1 MLKADYLDTLPDSI
15 LDIYERYNQS
25 VINDIARRLSNLNF
39 ASAAW
44 QVQRLNESSMLYKSI
59 LEKLAILTGKSEKEL
74 RAIFKKAGVKA
85 MRFDDSI
92 YKVAG
97 LEPLPLNMSPAMTA
111 VLKAGLERTNNLLNN
126 IVRTTALEGQ
136 NLFIEA
142 ADLAYMQVATGAM
155 DYNSAIKAAVKSISA
170 RGLTVISY
178 TGRKDQLD
186 VAVRRAVLTGVNLTA
201 GNLTEAR
208 ADEMGVDL
216 VQTSAHI
223 GARPTHQVWQG
234 KVFSRSGKSD
244 KYPDFVTSTGYGT
257 GEGLCGWNCRHSFYP
272 FFEGISENVYKQTEL
287 EDYANKKVTYR
298 GEEISFYDATQKQRE
313 IERTIRRYKREA
325 GALEAAGK
333 DNTLETGKVK
343 EWQARMRMFVKETGI
358 YRQREREQI

>member
-1 MLKADYLDTLPDSI
+1 MLKADYLDVLPESI

-44 QVQRLNESSMLYKSI
+44 QVQRLSESSMLYDSI
-59 LEKLAILTGKSEKEL
+59 LEKLAALTGKSEKEL
-74 RAIFKKAGVKA
+74 RAIFKRAGVKA

-92 YKVAG
+92 YKAAG
-97 LEPLPLNMSPAMTA
+97 LNPLPMNMSPAMID
-111 VLKAGLERTNNLLNN
+111 VLRIGLERTNNLLNN

-142 ADLAYMQVATGAM
+142 ADLAYMQVTTGAM
-155 DYNSAIKAAVKSISA
+155 DYNSAIKAAVKSVSA

-201 GNLTEAR
+201 GQLTEAR

-234 KVFSRSGKSD
+234 KIFSRSGKSD

-272 FFEGISENVYKQTEL
+272 FFEDISENMYNKAEL
-287 EDYANKKVTYR
+287 SSYVNKVVKWN
-298 GEEISFYDATQKQRE
+298 GKEISFYEATQKQRQ

-333 DNTLETGKVK
+333 DNAFEQGKVK
-343 EWQARMRMFVKETGI
+343 EWQARMRIFVKETGLN
-358 YRQREREQI
+358 RQREREQI